1 VTYHVTEPVAL
12 VVAVWEICQRIQ
24 RSCLSL
30 KYCTKELQTVIKLL
44 CLPAKG
50 SLSVKSVKK
59 HSHRGEILH
68 VMCGYTLENIHSS
81 VKSAEKHFLR
91 AELLPYIA
99 VSTVEINHTH
109 VRSVVSHSQEVVV
122 YEDTVALTVVKN
134 LSNVTFV
141 VKASQIVP
149 LL

>member
-1 VTYHVTEPVAL
+1 MEERCYWRES
-12 VVAVWEICQRIQ
+12 VAVWEICQRIQ
-24 RSCLSL
+24 RSRLSL
-30 KYCTKELQTVIKLL
+30 RYCTKELQTVKKLL
-44 CLPAKG
+44 CPPVKRF
-50 SLSVKSVKK
+50 LSVKSVKK

-68 VMCGYTLENIHSS
+68 VMCGYTPENIHSS
-81 VKSAEKHFLR
+81 VRSAEKHFLR

-99 VSTVEINHTH
+99 VSTAEINHTH

-134 LSNVTFV
+134 LSSVRFV